1 MLIVIRGAGD
11 IATGIGWR
19 LWRCG
24 FDVVMTDLPQPTC
37 IRRTVAFS
45 TALEEGEYTVEGVT
59 ALACPDLEAAR
70 AALAKRC
77 VAVIPDPEGACIKA
91 LQPAAVVD
99 AVLAKKN
106 LGTAI
111 TDAPLVIGVGPGFC
125 AGQDCHYVVET
136 KRGHRL
142 GRVIEEGPAAPNSGL
157 PGNIMGYTGERIIR
171 STVSG
176 RFEPLCAIGD
186 LVQAGQTVARVDD
199 VDLKVQIPGMIRG
212 MLHEGIQVTPGFKC
226 GDVDPRGREADYTTI
241 SDKAR
246 AVAGGVLEAVL
257 RRYGS
262 RMQ

>member
-19 LWRCG
+19 LWQCG

-45 TALEEGEYTVEGVT
+45 TALEEGTYTVEGVT

-77 VAVIPDPEGACIKA
+77 VAVIPDPAGDCIPA

-142 GRVIEEGPAAPNSGL
+142 GRVIEEGPAAPNSGM

-171 STVSG
+171 STASG

-186 LVQAGQTVARVDD
+186 LVDAGQTVARVNGQE
-199 VDLKVQIPGMIRG
+199 LKVQIPGMIRG
-212 MLHEGIQVTPGFKC
+212 MLHEGVQVTPGFKC
-226 GDVDPRGREADYTTI
+226 GDVDPRGREADCTTI